1 MDGMECYLA
10 TSVFFVFF
18 VGGRRHTQLIEFLCF
33 CLPASSDSFRAI
45 RRFGDRF
52 SEFIESR
59 SQHGPLFVFCD
70 KRTNA
75 LWTASWVFGSGKR
88 EHFLFD
94 GERALAGMYTC
105 TYFTRLSL
113 VI

>member
-18 VGGRRHTQLIEFLCF
+18 VGGRRHTRLIEFLCF

-59 SQHGPLFVFCD
+59 SQHGPLFVFL
-70 KRTNA
+70 RQAN
-75 LWTASWVFGSGKR
+75 
-88 EHFLFD
+88 
-94 GERALAGMYTC
+94 ERAMDSFLGFWFWEEGA
-105 TYFTRLSL
+105 FSF
-113 VI
+113 